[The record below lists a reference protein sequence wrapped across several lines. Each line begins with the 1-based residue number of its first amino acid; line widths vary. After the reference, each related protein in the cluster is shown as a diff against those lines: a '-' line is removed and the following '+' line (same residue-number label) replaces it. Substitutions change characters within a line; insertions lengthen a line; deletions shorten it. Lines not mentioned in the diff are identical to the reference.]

1 MGAKYR
7 KFLVG
12 QTGKSPV
19 LVHIWEQFWRRL
31 TLVKVKRAALLHGDR
46 MFNFILR
53 RVAVAI
59 PTLIILLI
67 ASFWLM
73 QSAPG
78 GPFTSERPLPA
89 QVLANIEAKYGLD
102 QPTYVQ
108 LWNYVVGIVTEF
120 DFGPSYKYKDR
131 TVNDIIAQGF
141 PVTLTYGIISFV
153 LAIVVGGVLGMAAA
167 IRQNSWLDYFAVGIT
182 IGAQV
187 LPNFVMAPI
196 LILIFTLW
204 LGWLPGGGWNGGEWQ
219 HLIMPVIALSTSYM
233 ASIARLTR
241 SSMLEVLRSNF
252 IRTAR
257 AKGLPDRTIIYRHA
271 LKPALLPVISYLGPA
286 FVGMVTG
293 SFIIDAIFGTGGIGY
308 FYVNSAFNRDYA
320 VMMGLTILLGSMTI
334 MFNMVVDILY
344 AWIDPK
350 IRL

>member
-1 MGAKYR
+1 MLS
-7 KFLVG
+7 F
-12 QTGKSPV
+12 
-19 LVHIWEQFWRRL
+19 IIRR
-31 TLVKVKRAALLHGDR
+31 
-46 MFNFILR
+46 M
-53 RVAVAI
+53 AVAI
-59 PTLIILLI
+59 PTLLVLLV
-67 ASFWLM
+67 ASFYLM
-73 QSAPG
+73 QFAPG
-78 GPFTSERPLPA
+78 GPFTSERPLPP

-102 QPTYVQ
+102 QPTWKQ
-108 LWNYVVGIVTEF
+108 LVNYVGGIVTEF

-131 TVNDIIAQGF
+131 SVNDIIAQGF
-141 PVTLTYGIISFV
+141 PVTLTYGTIAF
-153 LAIVVGGVLGMAAA
+153 LFAILIGGALGIAAA

-196 LILIFTLW
+196 LILIFSLW
-204 LGWLPGGGWNGGEWQ
+204 LGWLPGGGWNGGQWD
-219 HLIMPVIALSTSYM
+219 HVIMPVIALSTSYM

-257 AKGLPDRTIIYRHA
+257 AKGLPERTIIWRHA
-271 LKPALLPVISYLGPA
+271 LKPSILPVVSYLGPA

-293 SFIIDAIFGTGGIGY
+293 SFIIDSIFSTGGIGY
-308 FYVNSAFNRDYA
+308 FYVNAAFNRDYA